1 MSHFL
6 GGSFFPL
13 LLPLFPYLRKEVN
26 ELFFSFKMLLRLG
39 MRHTVVET
47 LNVCY
52 FYM

>member
-1 MSHFL
+1 MRHFL

-13 LLPLFPYLRKEVN
+13 LLPLFPYLRKEAN
-26 ELFFSFKMLLRLG
+26 EFFSFKMLLSLG
-39 MRHTVVET
+39 VRHTVVET